1 MDQLSLENFTIR
13 YNSSQFVL
21 GPINLQIQSGELLF
35 ITGES
40 GCGKSSLARVLAG
53 FVNQYNGENRGI
65 DQISGNM
72 LWMKQ
77 NGKVDIIKEYRR
89 TKIINFQKSVQM
101 LFQDHRSALNSGMRV
116 IDVLKEANHF
126 SQRPIPQNEFN
137 GYVIE
142 KFFKL
147 GLIALESDYGEFIY
161 KKIKTLS
168 GGQQKRISIL
178 RTLLLYPDVI
188 IADEPLAGLDLNVR
202 RMVLD
207 AIKAEYEQR
216 KEGEKPLSLIIITH
230 NIGLTKVFSNFVRR
244 IIVMFGNLS
253 VKRGLI
259 VEVFSGGI
267 FPYLQSEKESEER
280 QLLHHL
286 HPYTQKL
293 IESYH
298 FFRGDLQEIEAEDN
312 TVRDIQGLNKACIY
326 ANECPEFCEDLCL
339 SEINLKPAEE
349 KEYWIRC
356 AKR

>member
-267 FPYLQSEKESEER
+267 FPYLQSEKEYEEG
-280 QLLHHL
+280 QL

-293 IESYH
+293 IESDR
-298 FFRGDLQEIEAEDN
+298 FFRGNLQEPDDDENRIPD
-312 TVRDIQGLNKACIY
+312 VKAFDQSCIY
-326 ANECPEFCEDLCL
+326 ASECPEFCEDFCL
-339 SEINLKPAEE
+339 GEIELKLVEE
-349 KEYWIRC
+349 KEHWIRC
-356 AKR
+356 ARR